1 MPTLLLVEDDVKL
14 HRLIKEALEEKAF
27 QVISAHT
34 GDQASVLFDRSID
47 LVILDLML
55 PGKSGWMLLKEF
67 KETDIPVLILSAKSL
82 EDDKLFGFEL
92 GADDYMTKPFSMRE
106 LIARIQVL
114 LKRKQPEKSIHLGP
128 FIWFPLKQQIQ
139 YLDIHLDL
147 SPMEYKLLSLF
158 LNQPNQVM
166 TREQLLNQVWG
177 YDYYGDLRTVDTH
190 IKRLRQK
197 LPGFEGIKTIRGSGY
212 MCEVDA

>member
-27 QVISAHT
+27 QVINAHT

-106 LIARIQVL
+106 LIARIHVL

>member
-1 MPTLLLVEDDVKL
+1 MPTLLLVEDDRKL

-34 GDQASVLFDRSID
+34 GDEASALFDRSID

-67 KETDIPVLILSAKSL
+67 KDTDIPVLILSAKSL

-106 LIARIQVL
+106 LIARIHVL
-114 LKRKQPEKSIHLGP
+114 IKRTHPEKSVHLGP
-128 FIWFPLKQQIQ
+128 FIWHPLKQQIFYQ
-139 YLDIHLDL
+139 DAHLDL

-158 LNQPNQVM
+158 LTQPNQVM
-166 TREQLLNQVWG
+166 TREQLLNRVWG

-197 LPGFEGIKTIRGSGY
+197 LPGFDGIKTVRGSGY
-212 MCEVDA
+212 MCEVES

>member
-67 KETDIPVLILSAKSL
+67 KETDTPVLILSAKSL

-106 LIARIQVL
+106 LIARIHVL
-114 LKRKQPEKSIHLGP
+114 LKRKQPEKSVHLGP
-128 FIWFPLKQQIQ
+128 FIWYPLKQQIQ
-139 YLDIHLDL
+139 YQESLLDL

-158 LNQPNQVM
+158 LTQPNQVM

-197 LPGFEGIKTIRGSGY
+197 LPGFEGIKTVRGSGY
-212 MCEVDA
+212 MCEVDV